1 MKNRTMIT
9 GEWIEQKL
17 KSGFNRD
24 DLRLML
30 TSTDHEA
37 DLLYRAA
44 RKVRDEVFGRKA
56 FIRAVVEFANSCR
69 CSCLY
74 CGMRL
79 NNPDGIRFSL
89 DHQELLAIAQQ
100 AYDNGIRTFFLQ
112 AAESESYGAIWLR
125 DVIADIKALGMGVL
139 LCVGVHQED
148 DLELW
153 RKAGAY
159 KFILKHETS
168 DRELFEKMKPGFTLD
183 GRIEWLKTLRRYD
196 YHIGSGPLLG
206 LPGQTIDSLVEDLF
220 LLRDL
225 QVEMSSVS
233 VFLPAA
239 GTPLENEP
247 TGDPELGLRFIA
259 AMRLFLKTTL
269 IPATSTFERLLE
281 NGQYRCFEA
290 GANVITVNMTPQKL
304 RDEYTIYSDRFYVGL
319 EHARNTIRKAGLQET
334 TEGELL
340 S

>member
-1 MKNRTMIT
+1 MKTEIT
-9 GEWIEQKL
+9 RNWIEERL
-17 KSGFNRD
+17 KSGFQRE
-24 DLRLML
+24 DLKSILV
-30 TSTDHEA
+30 SGNDEA
-37 DLLYRAA
+37 ELIYEAA
-44 RKVRDEVFGRKA
+44 RGIRDEIFGRKA
-56 FIRAVVEFANSCR
+56 FIRAVVEYANSCR

-89 DHQELLAIAQQ
+89 DHDELLAIARQ

-112 AAESESYGAIWLR
+112 AAESESRSAEWLMR
-125 DVIADIKALGMGVL
+125 VIADIKALGMGVL
-139 LCVGVHQED
+139 LCVGVHRES
-148 DLELW
+148 DLDLW
-153 RKAGAY
+153 REAGAY
-159 KFILKHETS
+159 KFILKHETA
-168 DRELFEKMKPGFTLD
+168 DRELFEKMKPGFTLE
-183 GRIEWLKTLRRYD
+183 GRVEWLRILRRHG

-206 LPGQTIDSLVEDLF
+206 LPGQTIDSLVDDL
-220 LLRDL
+220 LLLKELEVD
-225 QVEMSSVS
+225 MSSVS
-233 VFLPAA
+233 VFLPAE

-259 AMRLFLKTTL
+259 AMRLFLRNTL

-281 NGQYRCFEA
+281 NGQYRCFQA

-304 RDEYTIYSDRFYVGL
+304 RDDYTIYSDRFYVGL
-319 EHARNTIRKAGLQET
+319 EHARKTISKAGLVET

>member
-1 MKNRTMIT
+1 MKTKINS
-9 GEWIEQKL
+9 EWIQRKL
-17 KSGFNRD
+17 ESGFLRE
-24 DLRLML
+24 DLRSIL
-30 TSTDHEA
+30 TSSDDEA
-37 DLLYRAA
+37 ELLYFAA
-44 RKVRDEVFGRKA
+44 RKIRDEVFGKKA

-89 DHQELLAIAQQ
+89 DHSELLEIAQK
-100 AYDNGIRTFFLQ
+100 AFDNGIRTFFLQ
-112 AAESESYGAIWLR
+112 AAESESYGALWLR
-125 DVIADIKALGMGVL
+125 DVIADISRMGMGVL
-139 LCVGVHQED
+139 LCVGVHQES
-148 DLELW
+148 DLDLW
-153 RKAGAY
+153 REAGAY
-159 KFILKHETS
+159 KFILKHETA
-168 DRELFEKMKPGFTLD
+168 DRELFEKMKPGFTLE
-183 GRIEWLKTLRRYD
+183 GRIEWLQTLRKHG

-206 LPGQTIDSLVEDLF
+206 LPGQTIDSLVDDLF

-225 QVEMSSVS
+225 QSEMSSVS
-233 VFLPAA
+233 VFLPAE

-259 AMRLFLKTTL
+259 AMRLFLRNTL
-269 IPATSTFERLLE
+269 IPATSTFEKLLE
-281 NGQYRCFEA
+281 NGQYRCFQA

-304 RDEYTIYSDRFYVGL
+304 RDDYTIYSDRFYVGL
-319 EHARNTIRKAGLQET
+319 EHARNTIRKAGLMET